1 MITLSSDRR
10 IILMG
15 SILVVLIFLALN
27 LHYTG
32 GEIVL
37 PLDDSYIYA
46 QYSKSIAEGH
56 PFRFTPK
63 AELSTGVTGFL
74 YPFIL
79 APFYLLGFRGD
90 LFPAFIFFI
99 NGILFIIS
107 SLLVYELAGG
117 KNNRDK
123 ARLGAWLFILS
134 GPMAWGFLSGMEI
147 GLFITTWLSLAIAL
161 DRGKE
166 TMAIVFASMI
176 VLIRPIG
183 LFWCF
188 ILWIAL
194 PLLPQQNQ
202 TKKITR
208 LKWLIP
214 LAIGLLPILIN
225 LALSGSPAPASG
237 QPKSPFSLPGR
248 HFPTIIQHSIG
259 FLLTLFKHLLTGFS
273 GPELHGS
280 LNKLDSMC
288 HAAPFTLLFLLIAIS
303 PVLGKFLSNRYLDKK
318 VIWSLWFLTSIFWVA
333 VTTGS
338 SSHYF
343 RHLLPVWP
351 AIILLTVEGASTLSA
366 SLKIRG
372 FKQLMIFRG
381 FGIYL
386 IFFGILTV
394 FNFALIHGKAAHGF
408 ARQYLD
414 TARWI
419 DQNLDK
425 NARIASLDA
434 GFLGYFSN
442 REFFDLFGLTTPAM
456 QEVTVFYADDEGTK
470 FEIMEQLPSQLRPS
484 HFVLH
489 KKRFDHNNW
498 NPYQA
503 LMKFD
508 KNGKPRII
516 HSARVLIPAF
526 LIGTDLQVWEA
537 DWSLANSGDR
547 PGSPIEGVIVDRV
560 DIADT
565 LSEKKHGVY
574 IKNSAPGFLGNNQ
587 FHKLPSEDGRIIMDG
602 GRGIFGSLSMRL
614 SGIHPGK
621 NLIIRMR
628 ILPIKY
634 NNKLE
639 VHVNGK
645 PIGNWFLPTSNKG
658 RWLEPMIILK
668 STIITEETIHLTL
681 SGMFM
686 PFHLWAIEKN
696 GTRK

>member
-1 MITLSSDRR
+1 MFTLFYDRR

-15 SILVVLIFLALN
+15 SILVILIFLSLN

-32 GEIVL
+32 GEIIL

-46 QYSKSIAEGH
+46 QYSKSIVEGH
-56 PFRFTPK
+56 PFRFTP
-63 AELSTGVTGFL
+63 ESEPSTGVTGLL

-79 APFYLLGFRGD
+79 APFYLLGFRGA
-90 LFPAFIFFI
+90 LFPAFIFFF

-117 KNNRDK
+117 KNNRNR

-134 GPMAWGFLSGMEI
+134 GPMAWGFLSGMETGI
-147 GLFITTWLSLAIAL
+147 LIITWLCLAIAL

-166 TMAIVFASMI
+166 TTAIFFASMI

-188 ILWIAL
+188 ILWIVL
-194 PLLPQQNQ
+194 PLLPQHNQ
-202 TKKITR
+202 KKKTTR
-208 LKWLIP
+208 IKWLIP
-214 LAIGLLPILIN
+214 LAIGLLPILVN
-225 LALSGSPAPASG
+225 VALSGSISPSSG
-237 QPKSPFSLPGR
+237 YPKSPFSLPGL
-248 HFPTIIQHSIG
+248 HLPTILQHTIS
-259 FLLTLFKHLLTGFS
+259 FLLTLFKQLLTGFS

-280 LNKLDSMC
+280 LNTLDPMC
-288 HAAPFTLLFLLIAIS
+288 HAAPFTLLFLLFALL
-303 PVLGKFLSNRYLDKK
+303 PVLGKILNKRYFDKK
-318 VIWSLWFLTSIFWVA
+318 VIWALWFLTNIFWVA
-333 VTTGS
+333 ITTGA

-351 AIILLTVEGASTLSA
+351 AIILLTVEGISALSA

-372 FKQLMIFRG
+372 FNQPMIFRG
-381 FGIYL
+381 FGIYF
-386 IFFGILTV
+386 IFFGFLTII
-394 FNFALIHGKAAHGF
+394 NFALLHGKAVHGF

-434 GFLGYFSN
+434 GLLGYFSN

-470 FEIMEQLPSQLRPS
+470 FEIMERLPSQLRPS

-498 NPYQA
+498 NPYLA
-503 LMKFD
+503 LLKFD

-516 HSARVLIPAF
+516 HSARVLIPAI

-565 LSEKKHGVY
+565 VSEKKHGIN
-574 IKNSAPGFLGNNQ
+574 IKNSAPGFLGSNQ
-587 FHKLPSEDGRIIMDG
+587 FHKLPSEDGYVIMDG
-602 GRGIFGSLSMRL
+602 GRGIFGSLSMHL
-614 SGIHPGK
+614 SRIHQGK
-621 NLIIRMR
+621 DLIIRMR
-628 ILPIKY
+628 ILPVVS

-639 VHVNGK
+639 VYVNGK
-645 PIGNWFLPTSNKG
+645 PIGNWFFPTSKKG

-681 SGMFM
+681 SGTFM

-696 GTRK
+696 